1 MVRQMRVE
9 LFGGDVGR
17 MMMRIAEDEEIEA
30 RTRAAWIP
38 KLSKPDRRRSTILE
52 IGYA

>member
-17 MMMRIAEDEEIEA
+17 MMGRMAEDEEIEA
-30 RTRAAWIP
+30 RKRERIQALTVFFIP
-38 KLSKPDRRRSTILE
+38 RQP
-52 IGYA
+52 AP